1 MRTNSGSVSIAAP
14 QFGHCR
20 GFIAHAK
27 AMNGRET
34 AAQTMITK
42 IIAIACLQSSGLNGL
57 LRLRRP
63 QVSGPTGPNPR
74 LPMESTREH
83 EVSMD
88 EITALAKRRGF
99 IFQSSEI
106 YGGIG
111 GFYDY
116 GPLGA
121 ILKRNVK
128 NAWWR
133 DTVELR
139 DDVVGF
145 DSSIIMHPL
154 TWKASGH
161 VDAFHDRMV
170 DCKVCKHRFRA
181 DHLKIARPVPG
192 LRQQK
197 FIYRAAQLQFDD
209 EDARR
214 ADGRHGVGSVPAPET
229 AQGIFVNFKN
239 IYQTARKKPPF
250 GIAQIGKSFRNEIT
264 PGNFTFRVREFEQ
277 AELEYFVP
285 DDGNDIEVFKDW
297 VERRKQWYSNYG
309 IKPERLR
316 FYELTPQE
324 RPHYA
329 KAGIDVEYLFPWG
342 WGELESIAHRGTY
355 DLDAHM
361 QLSGKDLQF
370 FDEAAKKKY
379 TPLLIESSAGMDR
392 TTLTFLIDA
401 YENETSVD
409 PERQGNASASCC
421 TSTRTSRP
429 FKSPCSRWRAT
440 SRSWSR
446 KRARIEE
453 RLRPT
458 YRTQYDEGNIGQL
471 YRRQDEIGTPFCL
484 TVDYDTLEDRA
495 VTVRERDSMRQD
507 RIAIDSLPG
516 FLRDKVG

>member
-1 MRTNSGSVSIAAP
+1 
-14 QFGHCR
+14 
-20 GFIAHAK
+20 
-27 AMNGRET
+27 
-34 AAQTMITK
+34 
-42 IIAIACLQSSGLNGL
+42 
-57 LRLRRP
+57 
-63 QVSGPTGPNPR
+63 
-74 LPMESTREH
+74 MESQTRQQ
-83 EVSMD
+83 VSMD

-116 GPLGA
+116 GPLGSV
-121 ILKRNVK
+121 LKRNVK

-133 DTVELR
+133 DMVELR

-170 DCKVCKHRFRA
+170 DCRVCKHRFRI
-181 DHLKIARPVPG
+181 DHLKSTEQCPDCGSKNSLTEPRNFNLMMRTHVGPMEDTASEAY
-192 LRQQK
+192 LR
-197 FIYRAAQLQFDD
+197 
-209 EDARR
+209 
-214 ADGRHGVGSVPAPET
+214 PET
-229 AQGIFVNFKN
+229 AQGMFVNFKN
-239 IYQTARKKPPF
+239 IYQSARKRPPF
-250 GIAQIGKSFRNEIT
+250 GVAQIGKSFRNEIT

-285 DDGNDIEVFKDW
+285 DDGGDLQAFKEW
-297 VERRKQWYSNYG
+297 VERRKTWYSQYG
-309 IKPERLR
+309 ISEEKLR
-316 FYELTPQE
+316 FYELTDQE

-370 FDEAAKKKY
+370 FDDASKKKY
-379 TPLLIESSAGMDR
+379 TPILIESSAGMDR

-401 YENETSVD
+401 YEKERSTD
-409 PERQGNASASCC
+409 PNGKATERVVLHFHPQIAPVQAAVFSLARN
-421 TSTRTSRP
+421 RP
-429 FKSPCSRWRAT
+429 ELVELAQ
-440 SRSWSR
+440 
-446 KRARIEE
+446 RIEQD
-453 RLRPT
+453 LRPHF
-458 YRTQYDEGNIGQL
+458 RTQYDEGNIGQL

-484 TVDYDTLEDRA
+484 TVDFESLADKA
-495 VTVRERDSMRQD
+495 VTVRERDSMRQE
-507 RIAIDSLPG
+507 RIAAG
-516 FLRDKVG
+516 ALRAYLRERLT